1 MSTRLIIALASGL
14 KQNQWQFIEIF
25 SAFCSD
31 SWKLHCFLLIYNRFL
46 DNIYNKHKNNSK
58 ICYIF
63 RWHPLVPHFY
73 FNDLVCFRLFY
84 YLYFW
89 IGAFFFR
96 LEQFCLDSISSFDS
110 NSSLDSDSSLDT
122 VSFFDL
128 DSSLAWN
135 SFLILK
141 NLMKNVKYN
150 NEFIYSLIAIPKY
163 LIKFI
168 AVDTWIQSK

>member
-58 ICYIF
+58 ICNIF
-63 RWHPLVPHFY
+63 RWHPLVPHFC
-73 FNDLVCFRLFY
+73 FNDLVCFRLFF
-84 YLYFW
+84 LYSW
-89 IGAFFFR
+89 IWGIF
-96 LEQFCLDSISSFDS
+96 LSDWNSSFLLGQLFRFRQFLRFGQLP
-110 NSSLDSDSSLDT
+110 SLEH
-122 VSFFDL
+122 
-128 DSSLAWN
+128 A
-135 SFLILK
+135 FLVLK